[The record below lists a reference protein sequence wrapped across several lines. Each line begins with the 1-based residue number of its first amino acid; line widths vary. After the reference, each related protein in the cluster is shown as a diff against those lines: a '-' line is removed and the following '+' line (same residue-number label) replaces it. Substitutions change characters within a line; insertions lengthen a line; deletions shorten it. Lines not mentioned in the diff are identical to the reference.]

1 MQKASQTRC
10 LTLFPPGAGVVEDL
24 SVLGTVTFAGK
35 RYLVAYTELY
45 AFTYMQMR
53 LSQSLDVSDI
63 GSRSMH

>member
-1 MQKASQTRC
+1 M
-10 LTLFPPGAGVVEDL
+10 TLFPPGAGVVEDL

-53 LSQSLDVSDI
+53 LGQSLDVSDI
-63 GSRSMH
+63 DSRSMH